1 MKSITFPDQ
10 ARTSPSFLR
19 RHAASFLAVLLI
31 LVSGG
36 CQLPDVGPFVEGTAQ
51 LKGAVATAGA
61 ATEQE
66 LRFAFEDTTAADSLH
81 DNWKARNKA
90 MTALLRYAQ
99 SLDAIAAAGRSGA
112 ESAGEVAASV
122 QGLAEA
128 AGIVIP
134 GSAEALAVATDAAK
148 FIYGQLATIRAA
160 HQLAEA
166 LDDAQPAIEQIAE
179 VLRKDL
185 ADLDVVAQASDAAT
199 AVHLADEY
207 NKVNSDRKSILFAM
221 KTLDPAKPADRAEYE
236 TLSGLLASIGP
247 RYDAY
252 QKELQT
258 VEDRLN
264 AVRAVIDATGRA
276 LDEWAAAHANL
287 ASAVRNK
294 RLVSAQSLMASATE
308 LRELVKRMRDL

>member
-1 MKSITFPDQ
+1 M
-10 ARTSPSFLR
+10 
-19 RHAASFLAVLLI
+19 
-31 LVSGG
+31 
-36 CQLPDVGPFVEGTAQ
+36 GPFVEGTAQ

-81 DNWKARNKA
+81 ENWTARNKA

-166 LDDAQPAIEQIAE
+166 LDDAQPAIERIAE

-199 AVHLADEY
+199 AVNLADEY
-207 NKVNSDRKSILFAM
+207 NKLNSDRKSILLAM
-221 KTLDPAKPADRAEYE
+221 KALNPGQARGPGRVRNAHGASRLHRAAIRRLSEGAAGGRGPPQRRSGGDRRHGAGAGRVGRRPCQPRVRRAEQAARE
-236 TLSGLLASIGP
+236 RPIPHGLGDRTAGTCEE
-247 RYDAY
+247 DA
-252 QKELQT
+252 
-258 VEDRLN
+258 
-264 AVRAVIDATGRA
+264 
-276 LDEWAAAHANL
+276 
-287 ASAVRNK
+287 
-294 RLVSAQSLMASATE
+294 
-308 LRELVKRMRDL
+308 

>member
-1 MKSITFPDQ
+1 
-10 ARTSPSFLR
+10 
-19 RHAASFLAVLLI
+19 
-31 LVSGG
+31 
-36 CQLPDVGPFVEGTAQ
+36 
-51 LKGAVATAGA
+51 
-61 ATEQE
+61 
-66 LRFAFEDTTAADSLH
+66 LH
-81 DNWKARNKA
+81 DNWKARIKA

-128 AGIVIP
+128 AGIAIP

-166 LDDAQPAIEQIAE
+166 LDDAQPAIERIAE

-199 AVHLADEY
+199 AVNLADEY
-207 NKVNSDRKSILFAM
+207 NKLNSDRKSILLAM
-221 KTLDPAKPADRAEYE
+221 KALNPAKPEDRAEYE
-236 TLSGLLASIGP
+236 TLTELLASIGP

-252 QKELQT
+252 QKELQA

-294 RLVSAQSLMASATE
+294 RLVGAQSLMASATE